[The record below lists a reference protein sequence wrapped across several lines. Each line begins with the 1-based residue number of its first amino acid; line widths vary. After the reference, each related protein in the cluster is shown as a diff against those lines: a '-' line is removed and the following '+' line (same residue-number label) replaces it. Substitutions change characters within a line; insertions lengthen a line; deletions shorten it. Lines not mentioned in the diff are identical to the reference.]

1 MAKLVWYCSTQ
12 GETPMYTSLEL
23 RMMGVDGARAQLS
36 TPPDCV
42 KLPPISGKPQ
52 TAATSSR
59 PYWPVTSNML
69 KSLLT
74 STDASQTTSP

>member
-1 MAKLVWYCSTQ
+1 MMWSCPIQ

-23 RMMGVDGARAQLS
+23 RMMGVDGTRAHLS

-42 KLPPISGKPQ
+42 KLPPISGKPR
-52 TAATSSR
+52 TAAASSR

-74 STDASQTTSP
+74 TTDVSNSSQTTSP

>member
-1 MAKLVWYCSTQ
+1 MQ

-23 RMMGVDGARAQLS
+23 RMMGVDGTRAHLA

-42 KLPPISGKPQ
+42 KLPPISGKQRTSP
-52 TAATSSR
+52 AAVSSR

-69 KSLLT
+69 KTLLT
-74 STDASQTTSP
+74 SNNATNSSQNTSP